1 MRFLLFGLALAAAS
15 AADYELIIRN
25 ARVLDGTGNPWYVA
39 DVGIHAGK
47 IDAIGRLNNRTA
59 DRTIDAAQRILSPG
73 FIDVHTHIESGIE
86 KVPRGDNYLLDG
98 VTTLVTGNCGS
109 SILDLGGWFR
119 KLETLRIGLNIA
131 SLIGHNTVRAE
142 VIGTSFQKAS
152 DPEIEQMQRLVDR
165 GMADGA
171 VGFSTGLIYIPGTYS
186 DTREVVALAA
196 SAVNGCDYCL
206 AAHEFFGGK
215 TGLTAAELAA
225 ARAGTLS
232 AVARLAREV
241 TEQRGQ
247 LHDEQLQA
255 ARAAGLDDARIVEV
269 VAQVSLLTLTN
280 YLNNLAA
287 TEVDFP
293 PAA

>member
-1 MRFLLFGLALAAAS
+1 MTRIAPLTLDQASAEAQTALQGIQKGLGFLPNAFATLAHSPAALKGYLALAQALGRSGLS
-15 AADYELIIRN
+15 AQE
-25 ARVLDGTGNPWYVA
+25 
-39 DVGIHAGK
+39 
-47 IDAIGRLNNRTA
+47 
-59 DRTIDAAQRILSPG
+59 
-73 FIDVHTHIESGIE
+73 
-86 KVPRGDNYLLDG
+86 
-98 VTTLVTGNCGS
+98 
-109 SILDLGGWFR
+109 
-119 KLETLRIGLNIA
+119 
-131 SLIGHNTVRAE
+131 
-142 VIGTSFQKAS
+142 
-152 DPEIEQMQRLVDR
+152 
-165 GMADGA
+165 
-171 VGFSTGLIYIPGTYS
+171 
-186 DTREVVALAA
+186 REVVALAA

-247 LHDEQLQA
+247 LRDEQLQA
-255 ARAAGLDDARIVEV
+255 ARVAGLDDARIVEV

-293 PAA
+293 PVA